1 MSRLVRRKLIGDRYE
16 KHGEIG
22 RGTYGTVYE
31 GVELATKRRIAIK
44 KVIGKAEAG
53 EAEAA
58 LLRLCHGACH
68 VIQLLDVVRQNGKIY
83 LILEFMDS
91 DLETIIKATD
101 EISELSIA
109 HVKTHLQMLLLGVQ
123 ELHSRHILH
132 RDLKPNN
139 LLFSKDGRAAKISDF
154 GMATHVDPADSE
166 RTRSLQVVT
175 RAYRPPE
182 LFFGQDRY
190 DFSVDMWSVGC
201 IFAEM
206 LLRRPYFDGASDID
220 QLSQIFHALGS
231 PDENEW
237 KEAADLPFY
246 LKFHATN
253 PKPLTEQ
260 FPQLSPSGIDLLS
273 RLLALDPKK
282 RITASDALSHAFFTE
297 DPRPAASSD
306 LELADPPERAKKRP
320 IDEVSRAAF
329 DDGDMESSFVLKGR
343 RIM

>member
-1 MSRLVRRKLIGDRYE
+1 MSRVRRKLIGDRYE

-44 KVIGKAEAG
+44 KVVGKAEAG

-58 LLRLCHGACH
+58 LLRRCQGAHH
-68 VIQLLDVVRQNGKIY
+68 VIQLLDVVNQNGKIY
-83 LILEFMDS
+83 LILEYMDS
-91 DLETIIKATD
+91 DLETIIKATE

-109 HVKTHLQMLLLGVQ
+109 HVKTHLQMLLRGVH
-123 ELHSRHILH
+123 ELHSRNILH

-139 LLFSKDGRAAKISDF
+139 LLFSKDGRVAKISDF
-154 GMATHVDPADSE
+154 GMATYVDPAESDRS
-166 RTRSLQVVT
+166 RSLQVIT

-206 LLRRPYFDGASDID
+206 LLRRAFFDGASDID

-231 PDENEW
+231 PDENNW

-253 PKPLTEQ
+253 PKSLKEQ
-260 FPQLSPSGIDLLS
+260 FPQLSTAGINLLS
-273 RLLALDPKK
+273 RLLALDPSK
-282 RITASDALSHAFFTE
+282 RITASDALKHPFFSE
-297 DPRPAASSD
+297 EPRPAASAE

-320 IDEVSRAAF
+320 IEEVSCEAVE
-329 DDGDMESSFVLKGR
+329 DGGMDSGFVLKGR